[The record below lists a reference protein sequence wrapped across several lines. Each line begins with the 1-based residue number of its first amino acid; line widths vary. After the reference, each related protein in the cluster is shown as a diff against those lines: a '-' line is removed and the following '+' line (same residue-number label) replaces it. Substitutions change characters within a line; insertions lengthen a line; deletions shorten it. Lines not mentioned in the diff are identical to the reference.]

1 MLLTAASQGTQHG
14 TATVVV
20 SSQSLLADDHIR
32 NDGAAN
38 FDLTENRVF
47 YLPSSDNTSRS
58 SQKHAVNGNWAA
70 KDSES
75 YQSIQN
81 RAVNVVFKLQSPPAG
96 QGNTSQGMQNGLTSG
111 HTATTTASGSL
122 ISTSQNIPITVTPD
136 FPLTD
141 SCNNN
146 NWNGAS
152 TATGT
157 CSMGS
162 TTGSDLDSSK
172 QSSNF
177 AWNSRSVKLLITL
190 FGEHKI
196 DFYDSNK
203 KKKGVWAQIS
213 QQMREKGYPV
223 TADAC
228 DTKWRNMLKTFRKTS
243 EHNKQAGKKV
253 RKSPF
258 YDEMMEALRNTPGA
272 ESSGVLDTNRLKTR
286 PDETESEQQRPK
298 KKRTNELITWL
309 DTKKKEQQKQ
319 EKEKMQI
326 LMQMHKEKMELMSAL
341 IQVLKD
347 KKESQ

>member
-1 MLLTAASQGTQHG
+1 MATSGETRNESFCCGTCYTYYNRIEDAVNCRCASQGAQHG

-20 SSQSLLADDHIR
+20 SSQSILADDHIR
-32 NDGAAN
+32 
-38 FDLTENRVF
+38 T
-47 YLPSSDNTSRS
+47 
-58 SQKHAVNGNWAA
+58 
-70 KDSES
+70 

-136 FPLTD
+136 FPLGD

-152 TATGT
+152 AATGT

-272 ESSGVLDTNRLKTR
+272 ESSGVLDTNRLQGSSTGKTR
-286 PDETESEQQRPK
+286 PEETETEQQRPK
-298 KKRTNELITWL
+298 KKRTNELISWL